1 MTNPHPT
8 PEPPTAKVTTLGGM
22 LTTLARSEDD
32 RDCLEVFAE
41 LLDTKNE
48 GLWPLMLNVIVEP
61 VAGAQI
67 LMIGHVRP
75 GMTLQLDKD
84 LESQVVQLW
93 FPETGYDD

>member
-1 MTNPHPT
+1 MTNSHPT
-8 PEPPTAKVTTLGGM
+8 PKPPTANVTALGATLTN
-22 LTTLARSEDD
+22 LSRSEDD

-41 LLDTKNE
+41 LLDTNSE

-67 LMIGHVRP
+67 LVVGHVRP

-84 LESQVVQLW
+84 LEAQVVRFW
-93 FPETGYDD
+93 FPEAGSDG